1 MAMRGYEH
9 DHESKWLSR
18 MIAPLSRGER
28 TTVLGYHS
36 LTLVLD

>member
-18 MIAPLSRGER
+18 MIAPLSRGEGR
-28 TTVLGYHS
+28 QS
-36 LTLVLD
+36 WAITLLR